1 MPDAVTDTHGLVWY
15 LEDDPRLGSAA
26 RAAFEAC
33 DRGEIAIYV
42 PTICLVEIVYLQE
55 KGRIAPT
62 LKSLFDAVLQSGATR
77 LVPTNLT
84 VEIVDSLNRV
94 SRTDIPDMPDR
105 IIVATAL
112 HLGLRL
118 ISRDS
123 KIQVTS
129 VQTIW

>member
-15 LEDDPRLGSAA
+15 LEDDSRLGSAA

-112 HLGLRL
+112 HLGLPL